1 MLKGKVVLVPF
12 PFDDLASS
20 KVRPAV
26 CLTDRIGPHEHVIVA
41 FITSRIPDTELASDI
56 LLQCSGE
63 GRECMG
69 LKVDSALRLHR
80 VITLSV
86 SLIRRELGRIP
97 PAIQASIDAKLRD
110 LFQL

>member
-1 MLKGKVVLVPF
+1 MLKGRVVLVPF
-12 PFDDLASS
+12 PFDDLAAS

-41 FITSRIPDTELASDI
+41 VITSKAPEPVLPSDI
-56 LLQCSGE
+56 RLPCSGDGCE
-63 GRECMG
+63 GMG

-86 SLIRRELGRIP
+86 TLIRRELGTIP
-97 PAIQASIDAKLRD
+97 PVIQASIDTKLRD

>member
-12 PFDDLASS
+12 PFDDLAAS

-41 FITSRIPDTELASDI
+41 FITSKAPEPVLPSDI
-56 LLQCSGE
+56 HLPCSGD
-63 GRECMG
+63 GCECMG

-86 SLIRRELGRIP
+86 TLIRRELGTIP
-97 PAIQASIDAKLRD
+97 PKIQTSIDTKLRD